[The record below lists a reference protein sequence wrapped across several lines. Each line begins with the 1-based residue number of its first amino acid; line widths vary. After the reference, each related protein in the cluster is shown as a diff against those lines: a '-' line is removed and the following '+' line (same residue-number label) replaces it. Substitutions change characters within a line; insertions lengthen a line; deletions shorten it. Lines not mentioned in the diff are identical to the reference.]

1 MSSQLIWLI
10 FLLPV
15 ISFLIIALLIRPF
28 VNKESRIAGYLT
40 ILAIGT
46 SLVLSLM
53 TLPSV
58 MSAANHEIAVPDIS
72 WISIG
77 DLNVHVGLMVDSLTA
92 VMLVVVTL
100 VSLMVQIYSLGY
112 MKGNWDNGATAYHR
126 YYAWMSLF
134 TASMLGVILADS
146 LLLIFVFW
154 EMVGLCSYLLIGF
167 WFHRP
172 SAANAAK
179 KAFIVTRF
187 GDFGFLAAILLIF
200 ARTQTFDIEQL
211 YGIAGTAVLAG
222 TTLTWA
228 AIGIFTGAMGKS
240 AQFPLHLWL
249 PDAMEGPTPV
259 SPLIHAATMVAAGV
273 FLVARVYPLF
283 LLTPDV
289 LALIGWVGAFTAL
302 LAATLG
308 LV

>member
-40 ILAIGT
+40 ITAIGT

-53 TLPSV
+53 TLSAV
-58 MSAANHEIAVPDIS
+58 MSASNHEIAVPDIS
-72 WISIG
+72 WLAIG
-77 DLNVHVGLMVDSLTA
+77 DLNVRVGLMVDSLTA

-112 MKGNWDNGATAYHR
+112 MKDNWDKGSPAYHR
-126 YYAWMSLF
+126 YYGWVSLF
-134 TASMLGVILADS
+134 TASMLGVVLSDS

-200 ARTQTFDIEQL
+200 AKTHTFDIAAL
-211 YGIAGTAVLAG
+211 SSDRASLLLAG
-222 TTLTWA
+222 TVALGGSAFTWA
-228 AIGIFTGAMGKS
+228 AIGIFAGAMGKS
-240 AQFPLHLWL
+240 AQFPLHL
-249 PDAMEGPTPV
+249 
-259 SPLIHAATMVAAGV
+259 
-273 FLVARVYPLF
+273 
-283 LLTPDV
+283 
-289 LALIGWVGAFTAL
+289 
-302 LAATLG
+302 
-308 LV
+308 